1 MQNSVLICF
10 FCCISFFASCR
21 SDALLIEVSQPTSIS
36 FWIKWSEDKNYWQPF
51 YLGRKASDNE
61 TIVFGVN
68 NPKAKG
74 KFTVKYHEKGKCK
87 ALKTKKINDNKWH
100 HIVWYQVGGYKGLH
114 YGLYVDGEEVETC
127 LVPKNKRRHVAFE
140 AEEKLKDKVK
150 GIRIFDYALSPEDVA
165 NIHDEERKKLKML
178 TTTTDNILIEST
190 IY

>member
-1 MQNSVLICF
+1 M
-10 FCCISFFASCR
+10 
-21 SDALLIEVSQPTSIS
+21 
-36 FWIKWSEDKNYWQPF
+36 
-51 YLGRKASDNE
+51 
-61 TIVFGVN
+61 
-68 NPKAKG
+68 
-74 KFTVKYHEKGKCK
+74 
-87 ALKTKKINDNKWH
+87 
-100 HIVWYQVGGYKGLH
+100 H